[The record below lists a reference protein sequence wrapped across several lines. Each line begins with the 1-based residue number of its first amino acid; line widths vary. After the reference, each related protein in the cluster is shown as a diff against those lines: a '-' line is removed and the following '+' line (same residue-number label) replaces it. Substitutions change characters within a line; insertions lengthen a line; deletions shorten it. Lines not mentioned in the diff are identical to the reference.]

1 MITGRVVV
9 GLPLNLFSVRWKYS
23 CMALLAGISS
33 FLRKYISYSIIIS
46 GTTAN

>member
-23 CMALLAGISS
+23 SMALLAG
-33 FLRKYISYSIIIS
+33 FLRKICPKRRQRLSYVS
-46 GTTAN
+46 G